1 MAKVW
6 YILAYI
12 VNMYIGGIAL
22 HFSTWCIPVGAW
34 KFQFVF
40 WGYSPKIL
48 ELAEKNLD
56 FHFATLTW
64 FKISS
69 NCNNIS

>member
-22 HFSTWCIPVGAW
+22 HFST
-34 KFQFVF
+34 
-40 WGYSPKIL
+40 
-48 ELAEKNLD
+48 
-56 FHFATLTW
+56 
-64 FKISS
+64 
-69 NCNNIS
+69 